1 MSTVNLVTKY
11 AKNMVEKFRGASI
24 VAGKT
29 SEDFDFIGAETIKVM
44 TPVVAELVDYNRTG
58 SNRYGDTIEIG
69 DTVQEMKVTQD
80 KGFSASIDKGNAL
93 QQDNIKT
100 PGKMLREIIETKIV
114 PLTDK
119 RALLMY
125 AQLAGKVAA
134 VSAPTKNTIIE
145 MLMDAEV
152 LLMRRGFLLKT
163 VIV

>member
-1 MSTVNLVTKY
+1 MSTINLVTKY
-11 AKNMVEKFRGASI
+11 AKNMVEKFRTSSI

-44 TPVVAELVDYNRTG
+44 TPVVADLVDYNRTG
-58 SNRYGDTIEIG
+58 TNRYGDTVEIG

-80 KGFSASIDKGNAL
+80 KGFSASIDKGNTL

-119 RALLMY
+119 RALL
-125 AQLAGKVAA
+125 
-134 VSAPTKNTIIE
+134 
-145 MLMDAEV
+145 
-152 LLMRRGFLLKT
+152 
-163 VIV
+163 